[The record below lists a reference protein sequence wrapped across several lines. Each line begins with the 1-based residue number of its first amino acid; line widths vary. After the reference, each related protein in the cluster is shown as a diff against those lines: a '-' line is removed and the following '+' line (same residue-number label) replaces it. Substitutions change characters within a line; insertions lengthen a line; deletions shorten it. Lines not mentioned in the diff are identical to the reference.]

1 MQGQQSTF
9 TNRKIYRSKQLDKE
23 FSEIQFDYS
32 ALLSFLPMYK
42 HSTADNTLYL
52 QHTQWCLHAGN
63 LVYFQKNNTSY
74 YNNYNN
80 NNNKSNSTRFA
91 KCRSIWRFRSV
102 KSHDLI
108 QTLITV

>member
-32 ALLSFLPMYK
+32 ALLTFLPMY
-42 HSTADNTLYL
+42 NTVRLTTRSIYNIRNGVYML
-52 QHTQWCLHAGN
+52 VIWC
-63 LVYFQKNNTSY
+63 TSRKIIPLTITT
-74 YNNYNN
+74 N